1 MTSIRRVEATILA
14 AGLAL
19 AASNSVVFALMGNLQ
34 DTYGFTGRGIGIM
47 VATGF
52 VTSLVVQLL
61 ASPLA
66 DRGWLRHMLVIGGV
80 LSVAGDLLLAAGS
93 RLSVLIVGRAL
104 IGAASGLFFPAAR
117 SVMASLSD
125 EGRSARLGRQASS
138 ELGGFVIGPVI
149 GGALVGPLGLRWP
162 FLIFA
167 VFALVSVTLVAT
179 QPLPTLV
186 RTAASGRPAI
196 GLLRERH
203 VLTAVLLAAA
213 LSLPTGMYEALWD
226 RFLTDLGASDNVVG
240 LSIAAYAIPY
250 ITMSSLAAKFV
261 DRWNPVRFVLGTLV
275 LIVPLTMVYGTF
287 RSPWPPMIF
296 GVIEAGAQALAY
308 PALQVAVAAAAPP
321 GRLAAAQGLIGATN
335 MAVAAVVSFLAAWG
349 YGRSGPRTVF
359 MACALGVA
367 AIGVI
372 VAIRSASPRNT
383 LDEAKS
389 FSSGAR

>member
-14 AGLAL
+14 AGMAL

-34 DTYGFTGRGIGIM
+34 DTYGFSGRGVGIM

-52 VTSLVVQLL
+52 VTSLLVQLL

-66 DRGWLRHMLVIGGV
+66 DRGWLRHMLVIGGI

-93 RLSVLIVGRAL
+93 DLLVMIAGRAL

-117 SVMASLSD
+117 AIMASLSD

-162 FLIFA
+162 FLLFA
-167 VFALVSVTLVAT
+167 IFALVSVALVAT
-179 QPLPTLV
+179 QPLPTLL
-186 RTAASGRPAI
+186 RTAESGRPAL
-196 GLLRERH
+196 GLLRDRH
-203 VLTAVLLAAA
+203 VFTAVLLAAA

-261 DRWNPVRFVLGTLV
+261 DRWNPIRFVLGTLV
-275 LIVPLTMVYGTF
+275 LIVPLTVIYGTF

-308 PALQVAVAAAAPP
+308 PALQMAVAAAAPP

-349 YGRSGPRTVF
+349 YGVSGPSTVF
-359 MACALGVA
+359 TACALAVA
-367 AIGVI
+367 AIGVT
-372 VAIRSASPRNT
+372 VAIRSGDIRVRRRAGV
-383 LDEAKS
+383 
-389 FSSGAR
+389 SSNAR